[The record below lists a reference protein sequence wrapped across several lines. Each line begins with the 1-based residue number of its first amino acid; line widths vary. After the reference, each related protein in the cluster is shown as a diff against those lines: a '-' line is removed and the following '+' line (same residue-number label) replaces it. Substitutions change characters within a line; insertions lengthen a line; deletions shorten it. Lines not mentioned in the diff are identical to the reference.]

1 METKI
6 GKLKRYHSAIQ
17 EITCCPLQRVRALF
31 DEMG

>member
-1 METKI
+1 METRI

-17 EITCCPLQRVRALF
+17 EITVVLQRVRALF